1 MSGDRF
7 VYVTYIRTTPE
18 RLWTALT
25 DPDFTQRY
33 WFGMRLESNWGK
45 GASWSLANQA
55 GTVMDIGKVLE
66 IDRPRRL
73 VLSWHHQWREE
84 FEGRGR
90 CPRHVHAGAA
100 RRAGEADSCAR
111 KSARR
116 LEGDRSSLRR
126 LAAGAVEPEVLAR
139 DRQRTAP
146 PATGAGLRRLIPI
159 RNIIWR
165 RHGLRR

>member
-84 FEGRGR
+84 LKAEGD
-90 CPRHVHAGAA
+90 VHATFTLEPQGELVKLTVVHESPRDGSKVIAA
-100 RRAGEADSCAR
+100 VSGGWPQV
-111 KSARR
+111 
-116 LEGDRSSLRR
+116 LSSLKSLLETGNALPRPQPEPAC
-126 LAAGAVEPEVLAR
+126 AA
-139 DRQRTAP
+139 
-146 PATGAGLRRLIPI
+146 
-159 RNIIWR
+159 
-165 RHGLRR
+165 